1 MSRIKAATAEDWR
14 QTAGMAIFTT
24 GWTALMYEISRWV
37 SSV

>member
-14 QTAGMAIFTT
+14 QTTGMAIFAA